1 MSRIKL
7 SYSKYMSCIACLEA
21 FEGMWLID
29 FSESVQGSK
38 IFFVHIRKCLLYLQ
52 TLAGKV

>member
-21 FEGMWLID
+21 FWRMWLIN
-29 FSESVQGSK
+29 FSESVQGNK
-38 IFFVHIRKCLLYLQ
+38 IFFVHIKKCLLYFQ
-52 TLAGKV
+52 RLAEKV